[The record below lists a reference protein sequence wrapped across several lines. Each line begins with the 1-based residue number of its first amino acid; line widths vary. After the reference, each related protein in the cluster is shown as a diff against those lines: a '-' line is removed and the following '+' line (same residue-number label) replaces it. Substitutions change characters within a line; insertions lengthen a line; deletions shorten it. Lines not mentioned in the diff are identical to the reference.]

1 MRQHG
6 KTQDNVSRG
15 PIGDAPAS
23 AARSGFRDLRSKYET
38 PYRSVAALFRVATAM
53 NAGAR
58 GVRVS
63 AMRLD
68 AWLEKRR
75 IAAAALYDF
84 GTMGERELLDIGLTR
99 VDLHRVAWGASDRIQ
114 DGI

>member
-1 MRQHG
+1 
-6 KTQDNVSRG
+6 
-15 PIGDAPAS
+15 
-23 AARSGFRDLRSKYET
+23 
-38 PYRSVAALFRVATAM
+38 
-53 NAGAR
+53 
-58 GVRVS
+58 
-63 AMRLD
+63 MRLD